1 MASGNELVSVLA
13 LTTKASIAT
22 LANRTS
28 EYTVGSG
35 KIVKAA
41 GTDETDN
48 QLIVIWND
56 LT

>member
-1 MASGNELVSVLA
+1 MAD
-13 LTTKASIAT
+13 
-22 LANRTS
+22 RTS
-28 EYTVGSG
+28 EYAVGAG

-48 QLIVIWND
+48 QLIIEWLD